1 MDVRLNVVLIGRT
14 GCGKSATG
22 NTLLGRRVFKSK
34 ASILSVTKYV
44 DFDFGH
50 PGRYRCMVVDTP
62 SIIST
67 ENNIEDN
74 IEAAIKNM
82 KMVMS
87 VCHGEVDAFILVVR
101 AFSRLTEEDRS
112 MLESYKR
119 ILGDSFFNHTVVVVT
134 RGDIW
139 LEDAEMEDTDTNFD
153 TWCKQK
159 TGLFAALYRDCEGR
173 FVLFNNTERNEEK
186 NNEQREQLM
195 NLVWDLRRRI
205 EAYSSECF
213 QKVNHE
219 QLLSEVI
226 APRLSEELDEALSI
240 LFVAI
245 DGLNKIPTDSKIKKI
260 RTQIRDI
267 KEKLERLDKGHA
279 SYGFLSK
286 RITTAE
292 ELFNMV
298 LQIFSE

>member
-1 MDVRLNVVLIGRT
+1 MDARLNVVLIGKT
-14 GCGKSATG
+14 GCGTSATG

-34 ASILSVTKYV
+34 ASSLSVTKYV

-62 SIIST
+62 PIIST
-67 ENNIEDN
+67 NRNRTTEEED

-82 KMVMS
+82 KMVMR
-87 VCHGEVDAFILVVR
+87 VCHGEVDAFILVVT
-101 AFSRLTEEDRS
+101 AGYRLTEEDRS

-119 ILGDSFFNHTVVVVT
+119 ILGDSFYNHTVVVVT
-134 RGDIW
+134 GGDYW
-139 LEDAEMEDTDTNFD
+139 QEDAEMEDTDTNFD

-195 NLVWDLRRRI
+195 NLVWDLHTRI
-205 EAYSSECF
+205 GPYSFECF

-226 APRLSEELDEALSI
+226 AQRSRK
-240 LFVAI
+240 
-245 DGLNKIPTDSKIKKI
+245 N
-260 RTQIRDI
+260 
-267 KEKLERLDKGHA
+267 
-279 SYGFLSK
+279 
-286 RITTAE
+286 
-292 ELFNMV
+292 
-298 LQIFSE
+298 